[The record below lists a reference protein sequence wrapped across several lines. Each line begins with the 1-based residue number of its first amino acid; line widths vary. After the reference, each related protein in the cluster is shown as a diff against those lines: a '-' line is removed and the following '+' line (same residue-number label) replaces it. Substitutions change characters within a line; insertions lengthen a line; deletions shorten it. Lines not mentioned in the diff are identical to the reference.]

1 MTDPTKCEWL
11 VPSTKTCP
19 RHRCLAPVEWVRK
32 TPVLALEMRLCTAH
46 KDELL
51 SNYNSEF
58 RLKEEPLWERVENAE
73 SSDRL

>member
-1 MTDPTKCEWL
+1 M
-11 VPSTKTCP
+11 
-19 RHRCLAPVEWVRK
+19 
-32 TPVLALEMRLCTAH
+32 LALEMRLCTAH